1 MQKGASEKR
10 RSGLAERLRAREEV
24 DRALRREEHVAWLVL
39 RRRQAR
45 VGAAE
50 VVREAVLELL
60 HAVDLVDLLLRELD
74 RERLDVVVEVL

>member
-1 MQKGASEKR
+1 MQEGASEKR

-60 HAVDLVDLLLRELD
+60 YAVDLVDLLLRELD